1 MERGS
6 AKLFGYAVKIDD
18 LTVFHRN
25 SCDMLFYAFLS
36 QFVNLQLKMSVYT
49 TSYLKEYRYVLIFIT
64 CPFPLSHCLEKSL
77 ASHCERW
84 VLVILNLRKNM
95 LE

>member
-25 SCDMLFYAFLS
+25 SCDMLFYALLS
-36 QFVNLQLKMSVYT
+36 QFVNLQLKISLYT

-64 CPFPLSHCLEKSL
+64 CPFPLSHCFEKSF
-77 ASHCERW
+77 ASHRERW
-84 VLVILNLRKNM
+84 VLIILNPRKNI